1 MEKVFKQIGKI
12 VTIVKVLRME
22 GKIQKQTYEE
32 IILSL
37 ADMKDELNKFAITD
51 PASGKSFSDMDK
63 FVNENINYADS
74 QTMLEE
80 LYRRGLNVDNV
91 KEEGYCMTEQ
101 DLEKAIKLKEDLDY
115 DRNLLK
121 FALNPS
127 VELNVILCSR
137 ERNGDIFIA
146 NRVLGDEGIKEIKGK
161 ILAIIKDKIHNLE
174 SQIEKL

>member
-1 MEKVFKQIGKI
+1 
-12 VTIVKVLRME
+12 
-22 GKIQKQTYEE
+22 
-32 IILSL
+32 
-37 ADMKDELNKFAITD
+37 
-51 PASGKSFSDMDK
+51 
-63 FVNENINYADS
+63 
-74 QTMLEE
+74 
-80 LYRRGLNVDNV
+80 
-91 KEEGYCMTEQ
+91 MTEQ

-137 ERNGDIFIA
+137 ERNRDTFIA

>member
-1 MEKVFKQIGKI
+1 
-12 VTIVKVLRME
+12 
-22 GKIQKQTYEE
+22 
-32 IILSL
+32 
-37 ADMKDELNKFAITD
+37 
-51 PASGKSFSDMDK
+51 
-63 FVNENINYADS
+63 
-74 QTMLEE
+74 
-80 LYRRGLNVDNV
+80 
-91 KEEGYCMTEQ
+91 MTEQ

-115 DRNLLK
+115 NRKLLK

-137 ERNGDIFIA
+137 ERSGDTFIA

>member
-1 MEKVFKQIGKI
+1 
-12 VTIVKVLRME
+12 
-22 GKIQKQTYEE
+22 
-32 IILSL
+32 
-37 ADMKDELNKFAITD
+37 
-51 PASGKSFSDMDK
+51 
-63 FVNENINYADS
+63 
-74 QTMLEE
+74 
-80 LYRRGLNVDNV
+80 
-91 KEEGYCMTEQ
+91 MTEQ

-115 DRNLLK
+115 NRKLLK

-137 ERNGDIFIA
+137 ERNGDTFIA

>member
-1 MEKVFKQIGKI
+1 
-12 VTIVKVLRME
+12 
-22 GKIQKQTYEE
+22 
-32 IILSL
+32 
-37 ADMKDELNKFAITD
+37 
-51 PASGKSFSDMDK
+51 
-63 FVNENINYADS
+63 
-74 QTMLEE
+74 
-80 LYRRGLNVDNV
+80 
-91 KEEGYCMTEQ
+91 MTEQ

-137 ERNGDIFIA
+137 ERKGDMFIA

-161 ILAIIKDKIHNLE
+161 ILAIIKDNIHNLE